1 LRAGAAERLSRSPE
15 TVSPMRGKSIL
26 ASAVLWR
33 FPDRT
38 IKDAAL
44 PYAASGGAQRV
55 PFEPVTRRVFT

>member
-1 LRAGAAERLSRSPE
+1 
-15 TVSPMRGKSIL
+15 MRGKSIL